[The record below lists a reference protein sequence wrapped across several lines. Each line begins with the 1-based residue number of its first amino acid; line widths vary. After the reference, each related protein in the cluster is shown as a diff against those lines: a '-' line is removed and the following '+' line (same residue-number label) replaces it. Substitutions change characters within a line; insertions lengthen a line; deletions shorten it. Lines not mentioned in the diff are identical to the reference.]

1 MKSLRKRGAVYGVI
15 GLMLCVA
22 VYLNWSYFQTPDEL
36 TVANQ
41 ASQASGHVYGEVT
54 AVDKET
60 AAAAGSGKAEDSRTT
75 SGTAGSTAA
84 AADND
89 YFAQARLS
97 RQTARDEAL
106 SMLRETAASADASED
121 AKKEASAKITG
132 IAGDMVKE
140 ERIESQI
147 RSKGYADAVVY
158 ISEDAIRAVVSPK
171 KGGLT
176 ASDAAAISE
185 LIVAETGAEPSAIR
199 LSEAK

>member
-1 MKSLRKRGAVYGVI
+1 MVSLRKRGAVYGVI

-22 VYLNWSYFQTPDEL
+22 VYLNWSYFQTPEEM

-41 ASQASGHVYGEVT
+41 AAKETGSVYGEVT

-60 AAAAGSGKAEDSRTT
+60 ADAAGTDTDDDASNATDAT
-75 SGTAGSTAA
+75 SST
-84 AADND
+84 D

-106 SMLRETAASADASED
+106 SMLKETVASVDAAED
-121 AKKEASAKITG
+121 AKQDASDQITS

-147 RSKGYADAVVY
+147 KAKGYTDAVVY
-158 ISEDAIRAVVSPK
+158 ITTETISVVVSAPEN
-171 KGGLT
+171 GLQ
-176 ASDAAAISE
+176 ASDAAAISDI
-185 LIVAETGAEPSAIR
+185 IVSETGADPSMIR
-199 LSEAK
+199 ISEAK

>member
-1 MKSLRKRGAVYGVI
+1 MVSLRKRGAVYGVI

-22 VYLNWSYFQTPDEL
+22 VYLNWSYFQTPEEM

-41 ASQASGHVYGEVT
+41 AAKETGSVYGEVT

-60 AAAAGSGKAEDSRTT
+60 ADAVGSDADTDSSAAA
-75 SGTAGSTAA
+75 SGT
-84 AADND
+84 D

-106 SMLRETAASADASED
+106 SMLKETVASED
-121 AKKEASAKITG
+121 AAEGAKQDASDQITS

-147 RSKGYADAVVY
+147 KAKGYTDAVVY
-158 ISEDAIRAVVSPK
+158 ITTETISVVVSSPEN
-171 KGGLT
+171 GLQ
-176 ASDAAAISE
+176 ASDAAAISDI
-185 LIVAETGAEPSAIR
+185 IVSETGADPSMIR
-199 LSEAK
+199 ISEAK

>member
-1 MKSLRKRGAVYGVI
+1 MVSLRKRGAVYGVI

-22 VYLNWSYFQTPDEL
+22 VYLNWSYFQTPEEM

-41 ASQASGHVYGEVT
+41 AAKESGSVYGEVT

-60 AAAAGSGKAEDSRTT
+60 ADAAGTDTDDDAEAT
-75 SGTAGSTAA
+75 SST
-84 AADND
+84 D

-106 SMLRETAASADASED
+106 SMLKETVASADAAED
-121 AKKEASAKITG
+121 AKQDASDQITS

-147 RSKGYADAVVY
+147 KAKGYTDAVVY
-158 ISEDAIRAVVSPK
+158 ITTETISVVVSAPEN
-171 KGGLT
+171 GLQ
-176 ASDAAAISE
+176 ASDAAAISDI
-185 LIVAETGAEPSAIR
+185 IVSETGADPSMIR
-199 LSEAK
+199 ISEAK

>member
-1 MKSLRKRGAVYGVI
+1 MVSIRKRGAVYGVI

-22 VYLNWSYFQTPDEL
+22 VYLNWSYFQTPEEM

-41 ASQASGHVYGEVT
+41 AAKETGSVYGEVT

-60 AAAAGSGKAEDSRTT
+60 ADAAASEKADASGET
-75 SGTAGSTAA
+75 
-84 AADND
+84 D

-106 SMLRETAASADASED
+106 SMLKETVSSADASDGAKQD
-121 AKKEASAKITG
+121 ASDQITS

-147 RSKGYADAVVY
+147 KAKGYADAVAY
-158 ISEDAIRAVVSPK
+158 IAAETISVVVSSPEN
-171 KGGLT
+171 GLQ
-176 ASDAAAISE
+176 AADVAALSDI
-185 LIVAETGAEPSAIR
+185 IVSETGADPSIIR
-199 LSEAK
+199 ISEAK